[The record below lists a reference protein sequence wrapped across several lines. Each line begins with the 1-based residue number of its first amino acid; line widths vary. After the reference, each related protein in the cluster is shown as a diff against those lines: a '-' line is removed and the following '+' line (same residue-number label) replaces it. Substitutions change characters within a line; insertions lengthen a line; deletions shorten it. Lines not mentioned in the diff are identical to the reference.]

1 MGLILSRNL
10 LLEGANSQFAIP
22 EYKRVFNPI
31 YEQSYLLEIASD
43 FNEEIRNANLL
54 FLELYSPEYDA
65 LNEGAR
71 WDKIVRIA
79 KNILDALIKIVDN
92 ARKKFSEIF
101 NKAMSTL
108 ALKNNASK
116 HKRNKKAEAIP
127 EPTYIGTL
135 SKALAEKD
143 YTVNITDIKPT
154 DALTN
159 KDFPKA
165 KLDAFHRVDF
175 MMHDLSHVSGS
186 LRKETDL
193 TASKNLVDAVAADLS
208 EFRKS
213 VGDELFGNFSYDPSN
228 LTNSASKVAI
238 EAFGS
243 EKVQSVPVTVELF
256 VQAKTNKDNAAN
268 ITSGVQDLSKSIDS
282 SYANLKDIIQV
293 INKDISG
300 KFAAKDIT
308 SGPYVDHAAQI
319 REIISSI
326 QNSSNIITDA
336 IGAHLLLVGAKT
348 RRIIQIYGAKAQ
360 STGALDKCDEIVL
373 SYLKDHEG
381 NPEDVIVGK
390 NDVAFGEAVE
400 DFNYIMA
407 IIKESYREL
416 SYNDLLHSVLEADGD
431 NNQQQNQNAQQQTTQ
446 QTTTTTTTN
455 NQQNNEKSK
464 VLGIVDRVMKAFAD
478 LWTKFQD
485 RIKNFVALDAAW
497 WNQHKVAVSKLDISK
512 VKVNQWYNYDLDKFT
527 RDSYINWDPNSP
539 DLESDDAMEK
549 AIYNKIGGTP
559 TVADDAS
566 FNEKVKSL
574 YYTRY
579 IDNQGEN
586 SGVEFG
592 SIGMNKQDM
601 DRYLDDFVKGF
612 NGGILKSIRDQ
623 SNKLDQ
629 DYKRLKADYNR
640 LAQQYKENTANNPQ
654 QKTET
659 QNANNTANQTGENK
673 ANNESTLDILT
684 YTEYIEEAALTSKE
698 RNDLPASEFGLPK
711 QRRFPLNDEKH
722 VLLAIRFFN
731 HVEEEYEKELARNII
746 KKIKAFDMADKV
758 HVGKNNRFKPY
769 WEKSGL
775 ANTNIDESSVEEL
788 FNFNLADTLY
798 LVNNNEATFEVND
811 ELKQQVG
818 NTADGG
824 NKELD
829 DKIQRFYQF
838 NTKAIGAKMTQAVA
852 AYKQYIA
859 LYKAVLGGN
868 KQQNKNQNTKQ
879 QTTQQTTTTTTT
891 NNQQNQN
898 NQQK

>member
-22 EYKRVFNPI
+22 EYKRVYNGL
-31 YEQSYLLEIASD
+31 YEQSYIMEMISD
-43 FNEEIRNANLL
+43 FNEEMRNANLL

-71 WDKIVRIA
+71 WDKIVRVA
-79 KNILDALIKIVDN
+79 KNILEALMRIVEN
-92 ARKKFSEIF
+92 ARKRLGEIF
-101 NKAMSTL
+101 KNAMTNL

-116 HKRNKKAEAIP
+116 YKRNKKAEAIP

-154 DALTN
+154 DALLN

-175 MMHDLSHVSGS
+175 MVHDLSHVSGS
-186 LRKETDL
+186 LRKDVDL
-193 TASKNLVDAVAADLS
+193 TSSKNIADAVAADLS

-213 VGDELFGNFSYDPSN
+213 VGDELFGNFKYDPSN
-228 LTNSASKVAI
+228 LSVSAQKVAV

-243 EKVQSVPVTVELF
+243 DKAQNVPITLELF
-256 VQAKTNKDNAAN
+256 LQARDNKNNAD
-268 ITSGVQDLSKSIDS
+268 IVSSSVKDLGQLIDS
-282 SYANLKDIIQV
+282 SYANLKDILQV
-293 INKDISG
+293 INKDVSG
-300 KFAAKDIT
+300 KFAANDIT
-308 SGPYVDHAAQI
+308 TGPYADHAAQI
-319 REIISSI
+319 RELISSI
-326 QNSSNIITDA
+326 QNSSNIISDA
-336 IGAHLLLVGAKT
+336 IGAHMYLVGAKT

-360 STGALDKCDEIVL
+360 SVGLIERCDQIVL
-373 SYLKDHEG
+373 SYLKEHEG
-381 NPEDVIVGK
+381 NPEDIIVGK
-390 NDVAFGEAVE
+390 NDVAFGEAFE
-400 DFNYIMA
+400 DFNRTMA
-407 IIKESYREL
+407 IIKESYREIA
-416 SYNDLLHSVLEADGD
+416 YNDLLHSVLEADD
-431 NNQQQNQNAQQQTTQ
+431 NNQQQQNQTTQ
-446 QTTTTTTTN
+446 QTTTTTTTTTN
-455 NQQNNEKSK
+455 TQNDNSAKNK
-464 VLGIVDRVMKAFAD
+464 VLGFIDKIMKAFSE

-512 VKVNQWYNYDLDKFT
+512 VKVNQWYNYDLEKFS

-579 IDNQGEN
+579 INNQGEN

-623 SNKLDQ
+623 SSKLDQ
-629 DYKRLKADYNR
+629 DYKRLKSDYNR
-640 LAQQYKENTANNPQ
+640 LAQQYNDNAANNPQ

-659 QNANNTANQTGENK
+659 QNANNTANQTGEQK
-673 ANNESTLDILT
+673 ATKESVVDILT
-684 YTEYIEEAALTSKE
+684 YEDYIEEAALSSKE

-711 QRRFPLNDEKH
+711 QRRYPLNDEKH

-731 HVEEEYEKELARNII
+731 HVEEQYEKELARNII
-746 KKIKAFDMADKV
+746 KKVKAFDMADKV

-769 WEKSGL
+769 WDKSGL
-775 ANTNIDESSVEEL
+775 ANTNVEESSIEEL
-788 FNFNLADTLY
+788 FNFNLAEALY

-818 NTADGG
+818 GSNGQV
-824 NKELD
+824 NKELN

-852 AYKQYIA
+852 AYKQYIS

-868 KQQNKNQNTKQ
+868 KQQNKEDQNN
-879 QTTQQTTTTTTT
+879 QQTTTTTTT
-891 NNQQNQN
+891 QQNTNNQQNQN
-898 NQQK
+898 DNQK